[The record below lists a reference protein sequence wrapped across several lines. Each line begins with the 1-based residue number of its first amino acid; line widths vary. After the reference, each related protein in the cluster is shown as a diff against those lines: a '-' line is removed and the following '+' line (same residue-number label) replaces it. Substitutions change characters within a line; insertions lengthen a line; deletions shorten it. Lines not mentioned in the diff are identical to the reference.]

1 MIIKMESQRYD
12 SVTTCSRRVACH
24 QICCYLIVLTLLA
37 TFFGLAVPRLPPR
50 AQLALALL
58 QAITTAGMLIA
69 TFLTS
74 CTDPVDSVLLEYRN
88 GSKNEVRRKARECLY
103 C

>member
-37 TFFGLAVPRLPPR
+37 TFFGMAVPRLPPR
-50 AQLALALL
+50 AQLVLVLL
-58 QAITTAGMLIA
+58 QAITTAVLLIA
-69 TFLTS
+69 TLLAS
-74 CTDPVDSVLLEYRN
+74 CTDPVD
-88 GSKNEVRRKARECLY
+88 
-103 C
+103 